1 MRKANIFK
9 RILSCMLVLTLIMSG
24 LGLDLGG
31 ITKDNNVIKVEA
43 LGGGHGSNSSGGPR
57 HGGTSAGY
65 KGAGWRF
72 TIVPSNSIFKKIGD
86 KGTCA
91 DIDEN
96 LCKYVKDASLVVTDS
111 VSSSESVRIFENKNN
126 LSTDKTIR
134 FYSTGDIGK
143 IFDGINK
150 SEFNHGKLQPI
161 VCHKRTDGSL
171 YITGIRESNG
181 FFKSGG
187 TFDSY
192 LEKKGKEEV
201 IRKLFTACYWDAS
214 KKEDVS
220 AKKVLKAFGVE
231 DFNSFLIAVE
241 PVSIWKNDNICLS
254 LQDCLKDGGSG
265 SEWSKAQLDYVKASS
280 IETPQ
285 SYIPGG
291 VSYLAVHLDAFGS
304 CTVDFKDN
312 DNELGHGAGL
322 HYTTSG
328 FKSGFYL
335 FGQGMEGGSPY
346 LTSVNYS
353 AFYDGTVLDSG
364 TINSVAC
371 SFNMMKDKDE
381 NYQDIRLSNNTL
393 SDNTKDMTLSRYGTE
408 GFTEFNTNKLG
419 DWKSVIKDTTGL
431 SADNWNSKI
440 NNEGYINVS
449 AGLYSVVYNGREKGS
464 ICNLRNFLTSDMVNK
479 IKQIK
484 ISPKPWG
491 YLEGDYYLEMGDRYE
506 YVIDGINGD
515 DVLDNSFP
523 YGNYSQAYFPYYVA
537 RWVQKLTPS
546 QGNDFFSDDV
556 EDICESGTL
565 DSEYVPKRNKNMKLL
580 ATYLNLNGLQES
592 TAFTGVN
599 SVGKDGKEG
608 YYMAAGD
615 EDVKKKGG
623 AVSSDLGV
631 SVTLMAK
638 KANIQSRIAFATLD
652 RETGALTYNTN
663 LNKVVDYDATTE
675 SSFTIPNSFQGLCIC
690 VAYPNSNTNKGYSL
704 DTNTNGSNVFTKC
717 NGDNMVNET
726 SLVSLASSLGI
737 SNTIGGFVTKGQK
750 IGVGTYVDTDGKGKG
765 YSVLVLQLK
774 GNVTKKSELD
784 IKDYELNYVYPSMLT
799 DGNYAGFVNLDSDFK
814 FGEHMESSGC
824 NKHISHDYVTGSD
837 KYARASSNYS
847 GNIINKNKTL
857 DSKTNKNILQYD
869 KFTGGEF
876 TTEKKARD
884 GKSFSNITNVK
895 FSLAVNLLR
904 SSFGD
909 KRVISSLTDQTD
921 TTIVGNIDENYAKDN
936 LDLTF
941 GDKPNAMASA
951 TATRNSDATVGDVL
965 KDIFEWNVYYY
976 YNYNGNELILPHRNI
991 NFVKSYSG
999 GCSGHGQ
1006 PKSYCSAV
1014 WYNEISD
1021 TETPASWDGTRV
1033 KYDVSEK
1040 AYKYQTETLEAGVN
1054 TTKTVADSL
1063 QEPKNGSGGTSS
1075 LVSPYK
1081 IAVVHKSKTK
1091 KADGSVEDTV
1101 LSFYPEVEMR
1111 AYSTTGDTITKDKF
1125 ELNTNKDRKAGGYV
1139 TSHNLLTMGEV
1150 VRKVNPSAM
1159 YVIRVNHKYDS
1170 GAEVNPAIKGSTIS
1184 DSTAVGTNA
1193 DAVSDGKPVIYAGGD
1208 VTVKVNPDFRLNMY
1222 GYSLDL
1228 IEPADDGKY
1237 ADNSIKLR
1245 GYTGYT
1251 DIINGYGS
1259 VNGTSINVR
1268 TDWGNTYT
1276 STDSKKEFD
1285 DWSKD
1290 ILTKHLGVDMTLTVN
1305 GSGVNKVFNN
1315 FTSSLGNMDT
1325 SASVAEGVYSI
1336 KIKQGTIVKDN
1347 VDGNGYKALIS
1358 QIKSDYELSTDAE
1371 AEKIFTNSDI
1381 WQTISRA
1388 VEDSSDDFNKSQ
1400 TANAI
1405 NSRAHWYDEEVKTFV
1420 IRRYKK
1426 ENLEIKNVVVNDK
1439 IDYGAAPTA
1448 DDTTASLDSYK
1459 KADAKWYMTLY
1470 LKKDGK
1476 KNTPDGFSDNTVYY
1490 NPKDNLNKTGNAN
1503 TGLTSASATGSVL
1516 ISEVYVNGA
1525 DFVIPS
1531 ASTYD
1536 MGN

>member
-31 ITKDNNVIKVEA
+31 ITKDNNVIEVNA
-43 LGGGHGSNSSGGPR
+43 LGGGHGSNSSGGAR
-57 HGGTSAGY
+57 TGGYS
-65 KGAGWRF
+65 KNFIGAGWRF
-72 TIVPSNSIFKKIGD
+72 TILPSDNIFGVEGNS
-86 KGTCA
+86 GTCIN
-91 DIDEN
+91 IDN
-96 LCKYVKDASLVVTDS
+96 QLCNSVKDSSLILIDDS
-111 VSSSESVRIFENKNN
+111 IKDKVSSLGVVLNKNGSGGV
-126 LSTDKTIR
+126 LSDKTIR
-134 FYSTGDIGK
+134 YYYYSEIGK
-143 IFDGINK
+143 VFDGIYSNK
-150 SEFNHGKLQPI
+150 YNKGRLAPI
-161 VCHKRTDGSL
+161 SSTTGAGGALTVSG
-171 YITGIRESNG
+171 ITESNG
-181 FFKSGG
+181 FFKQKG

-192 LEKKGKEEV
+192 LEGKGKEEV
-201 IRKLFTACYWDAS
+201 IRKLFTACHWNAS
-214 KKEDVS
+214 RKEDVS
-220 AKKVLKAFGVE
+220 AKKVLKFYGKN
-231 DFNSFLIAVE
+231 DFSHFLIAVE
-241 PVSIWKNDNICLS
+241 PVTIWGSANDNVALS
-254 LQDCLKDGGSG
+254 LQDCLKTGGSG
-265 SEWSKAQLDYVKASS
+265 AEWSLAETQGVAASTS
-280 IETPQ
+280 SPE
-285 SYIPGG
+285 SYIPSNN
-291 VSYLAVHLDAFGS
+291 SYLAVYSRAFKNCHVSFLDSGNVFNNG
-304 CTVDFKDN
+304 N
-312 DNELGHGAGL
+312 IR
-322 HYTTSG
+322 YTTSG
-328 FKSGFYL
+328 WKSGFYL
-335 FGQGMEGGSPY
+335 YGQGMEGGSPY

-371 SFNMMKDKDE
+371 SFNMMEDKDA
-381 NYQDIRLSNNTL
+381 NYKDIRLSNNTL

-408 GFTEFNTNKLG
+408 GFTKFNTDKLG

-449 AGLYSVVYNGREKGS
+449 AGLYSVVYNGRDKGS
-464 ICNLRNFLTSDMVNK
+464 ICNLRNFLTSDMVNR

-484 ISPKPWG
+484 ISSKPCG
-491 YLEGDYYLEMGDRYE
+491 YLDGDYDLEIGDRYE

-537 RWVQKLTPS
+537 RWVQKLTSS

-608 YYMAAGD
+608 YYVAAGD
-615 EDVKKKGG
+615 EDVKKKDS

-638 KANIQSRIAFATLD
+638 KADIQSRIAFATLD

-726 SLVSLASSLGI
+726 SLVSLASSLGV
-737 SNTIGGFVTKGQK
+737 SDTIGGFVTKGQK

-784 IKDYELNYVYPSMLT
+784 IKDYELNYVYPSMLL
-799 DGNYAGFVNLDSDFK
+799 DGNYAGFINLDSDFK
-814 FGEHMESSGC
+814 IGEHMESSGC

-876 TTEKKARD
+876 TTEKKVRD

-941 GDKPNAMASA
+941 GDKPNTIASA

-991 NFVKSYSG
+991 NFVKSHSG
-999 GCSGHGQ
+999 DCSGHGQ

-1040 AYKYQTETLEAGVN
+1040 AYKYQTETLEPGIN

-1063 QEPKNGSGGTSS
+1063 QEPENGSGGTSS

-1081 IAVVHKSKTK
+1081 IAVVHTAKD
-1091 KADGSVEDTV
+1091 DGTNKL

-1111 AYSTTGDTITKDKF
+1111 AYSTKGDTITEDKF

-1139 TSHNLLTMGEV
+1139 TSHNLLTMGEI
-1150 VRKVNPSAM
+1150 VRKVNPSSM

-1305 GSGVNKVFNN
+1305 GSGVDKVFNN

-1336 KIKQGTIVKDN
+1336 KIKEGTIVKDN

-1490 NPKDNLNKTGNAN
+1490 NPKDNLNKTGSAN